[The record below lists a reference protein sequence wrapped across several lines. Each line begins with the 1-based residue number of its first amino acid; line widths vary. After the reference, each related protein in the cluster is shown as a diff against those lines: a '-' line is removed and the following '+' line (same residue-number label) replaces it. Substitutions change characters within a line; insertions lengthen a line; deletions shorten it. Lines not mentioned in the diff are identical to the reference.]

1 MVAWRLFRE
10 AIAHRR
16 YTLSF
21 YIGMSLTR
29 RGPVNRQSVTKKSN
43 GFGDF
48 AMSDFSP
55 ISIIKSQA
63 KQHAREHDMKL
74 SAAQEAL
81 ARKAGFEE
89 YHELVVVA
97 QRNPTDPRLMLAA
110 FGVSDFKD
118 AIHEDEVFSELD
130 QKLRNQLS
138 GAIAETNASK
148 FTIDAL
154 TVDTTEYANST
165 GMLILGVSLPYKGQQ
180 DQERVY
186 QSAAHFLTATVKLL
200 RRKGKWLLAEDGV
213 PRSSMSLSPYRLE
226 NYNMARPKA
235 IMRYLTLSK
244 FKYLLEDKGIY
255 VSAACDQLDLLEGD
269 YDHTF
274 LTKHLKSQASQDQEL
289 MSKVDEMM
297 LGSKEVGRK
306 STYLSCWYNS
316 GEESFEMW
324 ETYGERGVAIF
335 SSDYAL
341 EFSLPRPLNQA
352 AEFYT
357 LTYDDQLKPQASQQ
371 PFRVK
376 NESYKHENE
385 YRLEFNLLK
394 YSVLTGFEAR
404 TEVRVGGVLSH
415 ESDEITSCM
424 SPESLARS
432 HDVIRRKGKG
442 YVLAYPL
449 EKIIHEVRLHPSAS
463 DVELEEVRA
472 SLKACGINCTVRHS
486 ALRKIAH

>member
-1 MVAWRLFRE
+1 
-10 AIAHRR
+10 
-16 YTLSF
+16 
-21 YIGMSLTR
+21 
-29 RGPVNRQSVTKKSN
+29 
-43 GFGDF
+43 
-48 AMSDFSP
+48 MSDFSP
-55 ISIIKSQA
+55 ISIFKSQA
-63 KQHAREHDMKL
+63 KQHARQHDMKL

-81 ARKAGFEE
+81 ARRAGFED
-89 YHELVVVA
+89 YHELKAVA
-97 QRNPTDPRLMLAA
+97 QRSPTDPRLMLAV
-110 FGVSDFKD
+110 FGVRDFKD
-118 AIHEDEVFSELD
+118 AIHDNEVFSLLDNELGD
-130 QKLRNQLS
+130 QLS
-138 GAIAETNASK
+138 GAIAETSASG

-154 TVDTTEYANST
+154 RVDTTEYANST
-165 GMLILGVSLPYKGQQ
+165 GMLTLGVSLPYKGQQ

-186 QSAAHFLTATVKLL
+186 QSAARFLTATVKLL
-200 RRKGKWLLAEDGV
+200 RREGKWLLAEDGM
-213 PRSSMSLSPYRLE
+213 PRSSTSYSPYRLKDH
-226 NYNMARPKA
+226 NMARPKA
-235 IMRYLTLSK
+235 IMRYLTLGK

-255 VSAACDQLDLLEGD
+255 VSAACDQSDLLEGD

-274 LTKHLKSQASQDQEL
+274 LTKHLESQASQDQEL

-316 GEESFEMW
+316 GEESSEMW
-324 ETYGERGVAIF
+324 ENYGEGGVAIF

-341 EFSLPRPLNQA
+341 EFSLPRPLDQA

-357 LTYDDQLKPQASQQ
+357 LTYNDQLKPQASQQ

-404 TEVRVGGVLSH
+404 NEVRVGGVLSH

-449 EKIIHEVRLHPSAS
+449 EKIIHEVRLHPNAT

-472 SLKACGINCTVRHS
+472 ALKACGINCTVRHS
-486 ALRKIAH
+486 ALRKTAH

>member
-1 MVAWRLFRE
+1 
-10 AIAHRR
+10 
-16 YTLSF
+16 
-21 YIGMSLTR
+21 
-29 RGPVNRQSVTKKSN
+29 
-43 GFGDF
+43 
-48 AMSDFSP
+48 MSDFSP
-55 ISIIKSQA
+55 LSIFKSQA
-63 KQHAREHDMKL
+63 KQLARDEGMKL
-74 SAAQEAL
+74 SVAQKTL
-81 ARKAGFEE
+81 VQKAGFAD
-89 YHELVVVA
+89 YHEFSMVA
-97 QRNPTDPRLMLAA
+97 QRNPKDPRLMMAV
-110 FGVSDFKD
+110 FGIRDFSD
-118 AIHEDEVFSELD
+118 AIHEDDVYAYLD
-130 QKLRNQLS
+130 QELEDQLS
-138 GAIAETNASK
+138 GAIAQTNASG
-148 FTIDAL
+148 FTVDAL
-154 TVDTTEYANST
+154 TVDTTEYADST
-165 GMLILGVSLPYKGQQ
+165 GMLILGVSLTYKGQQ

-186 QSAAHFLTATVKLL
+186 QGAAFFLTATVELL

-213 PRSSMSLSPYRLE
+213 SRSPISFSPYRLE
-226 NYNMARPKA
+226 DYNMARPKT

-274 LTKHLKSQASQDQEL
+274 LTKHLQSQPSQDQEL
-289 MSKVDEMM
+289 MSRVDKMM

-316 GEESFEMW
+316 DEESSEMW
-324 ETYGERGVAIF
+324 KDYGEGGVAIF
-335 SSDYAL
+335 STDCAL
-341 EFSLPRPLNQA
+341 EFALPRPLNQA

-404 TEVRVGGVLSH
+404 NEVRVGGVLSH
-415 ESDEITSCM
+415 ESAEITSCM

-432 HDVIRRKGKG
+432 RHVIRRKGKG
-442 YVLAYPL
+442 YVLTYPL
-449 EKIIHEVRLHPSAS
+449 AKIIHEVRLHPSAT

>member
-1 MVAWRLFRE
+1 
-10 AIAHRR
+10 
-16 YTLSF
+16 
-21 YIGMSLTR
+21 
-29 RGPVNRQSVTKKSN
+29 
-43 GFGDF
+43 
-48 AMSDFSP
+48 MSDFSP
-55 ISIIKSQA
+55 ISIFKSQA
-63 KQHAREHDMKL
+63 KQHARQHDMKL

-81 ARKAGFEE
+81 ARRAGFED
-89 YHELVVVA
+89 YHELKVVA
-97 QRNPTDPRLMLAA
+97 QRSPTDPRLMLAV
-110 FGVSDFKD
+110 FGVRVFKD
-118 AIHEDEVFSELD
+118 AIHDNELFSQLDKELGD
-130 QKLRNQLS
+130 HLS
-138 GAIAETNASK
+138 GAIAETSASG

-154 TVDTTEYANST
+154 TVDTTEYADST
-165 GMLILGVSLPYKGQQ
+165 GMLLLGISLSYKGEQ

-186 QSAAHFLTATVKLL
+186 QSAARFLTVTVKLL
-200 RRKGKWLLAEDGV
+200 RREDKWLLAEDGV
-213 PRSSMSLSPYRLE
+213 PRSSTSSSPYRLKDH
-226 NYNMARPKA
+226 NMTRPKA
-235 IMRYLTLSK
+235 IMRYLTLGK

-274 LTKHLKSQASQDQEL
+274 LTKHLESQASQDQEL

-316 GEESFEMW
+316 GEESSEMW
-324 ETYGERGVAIF
+324 ENYGEGGVAIF
-335 SSDYAL
+335 SSDHAL
-341 EFSLPRPLNQA
+341 EFSLPRPLDQA
-352 AEFYT
+352 AQFYT

-371 PFRVK
+371 PFRIK

-404 TEVRVGGVLSH
+404 NEVRVGGVLSH

-449 EKIIHEVRLHPSAS
+449 EKVIHEVRLHPNAT
-463 DVELEEVRA
+463 DVGLEEVRA
-472 SLKACGINCTVRHS
+472 ALKACGINCTVRHS